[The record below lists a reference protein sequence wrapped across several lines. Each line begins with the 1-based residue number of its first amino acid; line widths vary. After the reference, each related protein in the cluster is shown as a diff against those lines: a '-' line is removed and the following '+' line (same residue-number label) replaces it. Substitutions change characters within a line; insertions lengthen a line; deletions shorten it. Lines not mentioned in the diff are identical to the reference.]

1 VFAEVARRLAGLSAA
16 LIGWTPD
23 TFWTATPEE
32 LATVIAALQPQG
44 AAAADGAVLARLR
57 EAFPDE

>member
-1 VFAEVARRLAGLSAA
+1 VFSRPAARLAGLAA
-16 LIGWTPD
+16 LLCGWTPD
-23 TFWTATPEE
+23 VFWNATPEE

-44 AAAADGAVLARLR
+44 AAADGAVLARLR